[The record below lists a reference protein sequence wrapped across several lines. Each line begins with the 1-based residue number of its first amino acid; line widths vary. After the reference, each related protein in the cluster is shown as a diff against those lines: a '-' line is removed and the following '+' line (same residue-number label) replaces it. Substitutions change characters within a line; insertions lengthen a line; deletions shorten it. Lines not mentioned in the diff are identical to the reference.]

1 MFTISGQYMQTH
13 NTKIS
18 FQPNRISHTNY
29 IYVANKFQCEQI
41 EQTKS
46 TFLLKLIRN
55 CIAENPNSP
64 RIYTRSSL
72 STAHNSW
79 LDLSKFTR
87 KRFSFNTPLIHTH
100 THTAIASIMK
110 ILNHGQNEKMRHVI
124 YATAI

>member
-1 MFTISGQYMQTH
+1 M
-13 NTKIS
+13 
-18 FQPNRISHTNY
+18 
-29 IYVANKFQCEQI
+29 I

-87 KRFSFNTPLIHTH
+87 KRFSFNTQLIPIHQQTL
-100 THTAIASIMK
+100 ASITK
-110 ILNHGQNEKMRHVI
+110 ILNHEQNEKMRHVI
-124 YATAI
+124 YATAIAIDIFNGNEALN

>member
-1 MFTISGQYMQTH
+1 MRM
-13 NTKIS
+13 
-18 FQPNRISHTNY
+18 
-29 IYVANKFQCEQI
+29 I

-79 LDLSKFTR
+79 LDLSKFSR
-87 KRFSFNTPLIHTH
+87 KRFSFNTLHSYTPTYKRYKKHHENFKPWT
-100 THTAIASIMK
+100 K
-110 ILNHGQNEKMRHVI
+110 
-124 YATAI
+124 